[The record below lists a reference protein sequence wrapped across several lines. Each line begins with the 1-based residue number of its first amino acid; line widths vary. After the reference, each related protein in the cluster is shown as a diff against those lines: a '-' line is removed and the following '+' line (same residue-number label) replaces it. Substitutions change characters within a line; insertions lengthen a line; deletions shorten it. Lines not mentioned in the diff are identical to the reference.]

1 MTKSA
6 KRTVV
11 RCVSILLVLL
21 MLLSLIPFSSFAA
34 EVETKESNIVQ
45 HVLTGEFEGQFD
57 LSSEDSVL
65 FHLEDI
71 LPGDSWTG
79 QIRIT
84 NKASGE
90 MAVSLRSITSD
101 IKDLTLFSELYLNI
115 TSEGEEIYSGSYNT
129 GLSQISPSYKL
140 DPKET
145 LVLDV
150 EVRLPH
156 TAGNYV
162 QAKEMDSTWTFDA
175 VYTQNQRPQTG
186 DNLATENT
194 LNGYM
199 IWIVILA
206 LFAAMIV
213 ALRIRAIL
221 KAQKK
226 DSKEGTKK

>member
-6 KRTVV
+6 KRTIV

-34 EVETKESNIVQ
+34 ELGTEDSNVVEHI
-45 HVLTGEFEGQFD
+45 LTGEFEGQFE

-79 QIRIT
+79 QIHII
-84 NKASGE
+84 NKAPGE
-90 MAVSLRSITSD
+90 MAVNLRSITSD
-101 IKDLTLFSELYLNI
+101 IEDMTLFSELYLNI
-115 TSEGEEIYSGSYNT
+115 SSEGEELYSGSYNT
-129 GLSQISPSYKL
+129 GLTQITPSFKL
-140 DPKET
+140 DSKET

-162 QAKEMDSTWTFDA
+162 QGGKMDSTWTFEA
-175 VYTQNQRPQTG
+175 VYTERPQTG
-186 DNLATENT
+186 DNLVTENT
-194 LNGYM
+194 LNGLI
-199 IWIVILA
+199 IWIIL
-206 LFAAMIV
+206 LSLLAAIV
-213 ALRIRAIL
+213 VTFRIRAVV

>member
-6 KRTVV
+6 KCTVV
-11 RCVSILLVLL
+11 RCVSVLLVLL
-21 MLLSLIPFSSFAA
+21 MLLSIIPFTSFAA
-34 EVETKESNIVQ
+34 EKEKDESNIVK

-65 FHLEDI
+65 FHLKDI

-79 QIRIT
+79 QIHII
-84 NKASGE
+84 NKAPGE

-101 IKDLTLFSELYLNI
+101 ITDLALFSELYLNI
-115 TSEGEEIYSGSYNT
+115 SSEGEEIYSGSYNT
-129 GLSQISPSYKL
+129 GLSQISPSFKL
-140 DPKET
+140 DSKET

-162 QAKEMDSTWTFDA
+162 QGREMDSTWTFEA
-175 VYTQNQRPQTG
+175 VYTQRPQTG

-194 LNGYM
+194 LNGYFM
-199 IWIVILA
+199 WIVL
-206 LFAAMIV
+206 LSLLAAMIV
-213 ALRIRAIL
+213 ALRISAVV

-226 DSKEGTKK
+226 DLKEGTKK